1 VRGTVAT
8 LVVIVALGAA
18 GAALAGPEAS
28 KPSLRILDAAQL
40 TVRGT
45 SFKPG
50 ERVKLLINAGTPMTK
65 AVKAGPR
72 GGFTA
77 RLGVRMNNATVVV
90 QAIGTRGSRAM
101 VDVTAPHGSRPG
113 CNELP

>member
-1 VRGTVAT
+1 
-8 LVVIVALGAA
+8 
-18 GAALAGPEAS
+18 
-28 KPSLRILDAAQL
+28 LRIVDTAPL

-50 ERVKLLINAGTPMTK
+50 ERVKLLVNAGKPVTR

-77 RLGVRMNNATVVV
+77 RLGIGTSIDTAVVV
-90 QAIGTRGSRAM
+90 QAIGMRGSRAM
-101 VDVTAPHGSRPG
+101 VDVTTPHGSRPG
-113 CNELP
+113 CDKLT